1 MARHFDY
8 SDWSIDEVC
17 DDLRRRIREAR
28 KPLPKKV
35 MKHYVNLIYVTGVGC
50 GLYTH
55 SLYQHIQMS
64 NPQTRKEYEDFL
76 DNITW
81 IERKSDNC
89 WVEKG
94 ENQYYT
100 DKSGNQVLYHYE
112 IRESDH
118 EVFEDDE
125 FHYEYT
131 EDEVNALIEAL
142 HTIRMGI
149 GAMRAYDYCCDEG
162 VFGKG
167 SFITEYKENMDEAKA
182 ELKKWM
188 DNIDVEDD
196 EDCDDI

>member
-55 SLYQHIQMS
+55 SLYQHIQMT

-76 DNITW
+76 NNITW

-100 DKSGNQVLYHYE
+100 DKSGNHVLYHYE

-149 GAMRAYDYCCDEG
+149 GAMRAYDYM
-162 VFGKG
+162 
-167 SFITEYKENMDEAKA
+167 SLIPS
-182 ELKKWM
+182 
-188 DNIDVEDD
+188 
-196 EDCDDI
+196 